1 MRMLTKRPGLT
12 PHDERKSRMT
22 KINDVASLT
31 MNDGVAVLMIDSPPV
46 NALGHAVREG
56 LQGGLIEALADDSVQ
71 AVVIACAGR
80 TFFAGADISEFG
92 KPLAQPDLN
101 AIFERVEAA
110 TKPVVAAIH
119 GTALGGGLELALACH
134 YRIADPKAKIG
145 LPEVSLGLLP
155 GAGGTQRTPRLAGVG
170 KAVDLIVRGNP
181 IGAEE
186 GLEVGLID
194 TLSKPGQL
202 VPAAVAY
209 ARRLVAEGAALR
221 RARDLSPDL
230 TGDAAAAASAEF
242 RARNPR
248 LFKGF
253 KAPGAILQAIEA
265 AATLPF
271 DQGLRREWE
280 LFEEL
285 LQSRASAPQPHLFCA
300 ARATA
305 KIPGLAADAKP
316 KPISSV
322 AVIGAG
328 TMGTGIAIAFLNANL
343 PVTLIDLNG
352 EAVARAERTVAKTI
366 IALAEKGR
374 IATDVAERRVAAL
387 TTATSL
393 SAAAANDLV
402 VEAVFERLDLKQ
414 SVFRELDGI
423 AKPGAILASN
433 TSFLDLDQIAAATSR
448 PEDVVGLHF
457 FAPANIMRL
466 LEVVRGKRTSDAVI
480 ATAMSLGRALGKV
493 AVLSGVCDG
502 FIANRLMARRG
513 EAADRLLLE
522 GPLPWDIDEAMTDFG
537 FPMGVF
543 SMLDL
548 VGLDVIGWDR
558 ENSASRTVQE
568 VLCESGRWGQKTG
581 AGYYDYDERRRAQP
595 SPLVEEAIKK
605 VRVRAG
611 IQHREYSREELV
623 QQLLD
628 PVVNEGAKLIDEGVA
643 LKASDIDMAL
653 VTGYG
658 WPVWTGGPMFWGDTV
673 GLAGIVARLQ
683 TRRDA
688 GEAITIS
695 PYLEKLARSGGSL
708 T

>member
-1 MRMLTKRPGLT
+1 M
-12 PHDERKSRMT
+12 
-22 KINDVASLT
+22 
-31 MNDGVAVLMIDSPPV
+31 
-46 NALGHAVREG
+46 
-56 LQGGLIEALADDSVQ
+56 
-71 AVVIACAGR
+71 
-80 TFFAGADISEFG
+80 FFAE
-92 KPLAQPDLN
+92 
-101 AIFERVEAA
+101 
-110 TKPVVAAIH
+110 
-119 GTALGGGLELALACH
+119 
-134 YRIADPKAKIG
+134 
-145 LPEVSLGLLP
+145 
-155 GAGGTQRTPRLAGVG
+155 
-170 KAVDLIVRGNP
+170 
-181 IGAEE
+181 
-186 GLEVGLID
+186 
-194 TLSKPGQL
+194 
-202 VPAAVAY
+202 
-209 ARRLVAEGAALR
+209 
-221 RARDLSPDL
+221 
-230 TGDAAAAASAEF
+230 
-242 RARNPR
+242 
-248 LFKGF
+248 
-253 KAPGAILQAIEA
+253 
-265 AATLPF
+265 
-271 DQGLRREWE
+271 
-280 LFEEL
+280 
-285 LQSRASAPQPHLFCA
+285 
-300 ARATA
+300 RATA

>member
-253 KAPGAILQAIEA
+253 KAPGAILQSIEA

-285 LQSRASAPQPHLFCA
+285 LESRESAAQRHLFFA
-300 ARATA
+300 ERATA